1 MYFIY
6 ELAFEDGSKYVGCT
20 NNIRRRKDQHNG
32 CARNRKSRLGRYL
45 NDMNIVLKES
55 DFKIVESY
63 EDRREALRR
72 EREITKS
79 YASNGINLLNDTY
92 SNTSTRI
99 GAKYYDSSKEYV
111 VIDFEAH
118 TATKVFGLK
127 PYCEQIGLDYKL
139 MQRTAKHDSV
149 CYKRYKAFLTEEW
162 EAIQDKDFYLSG
174 KYLQS
179 NADKWMQRHIQVASK
194 EYEVKFPDGHTEI
207 VKNLDRFAR
216 EHSLTSGTLHAT
228 FKKNKP
234 TKGYQVVR
242 RI

>member
-6 ELAFEDGSKYVGCT
+6 ELAFSDGSKYVGCT

-32 CARNRKSRLGRYL
+32 NARNRKSRLGRYL
-45 NDMNIVLKES
+45 DDMNIVLKES

-63 EDRREALRR
+63 TDRREAFRR
-72 EREITKS
+72 EREITKC
-79 YASNGINLLNDTY
+79 YASNGVLLLNNMY

-99 GAKYYDSSKEYV
+99 GVKNYDSSKEYF
-111 VIDFEAH
+111 VIDFKEH
-118 TATKVFGLK
+118 TATKIFGLK
-127 PYCEQIGLDYKL
+127 PYCELIGLDYKL
-139 MQRTAKHDSV
+139 LQRTVNRDSV
-149 CYKRYKAFLTEEW
+149 CHKRYKAFSPEEW
-162 EAIQDKDFYLSG
+162 EAVQDKDFYLSG

-179 NADKWMQRHIQVASK
+179 NADKWMERHIKAASK
-194 EYEVKFPDGHTEI
+194 EYEVRFPDGHTEI
-207 VKNLDRFAR
+207 IKNLDQFAR
-216 EHSLTSGTLHAT
+216 DHNLTSGTLHAT